1 MNQTDQLIKVGMAY
15 NDAILN
21 LKEGHPEEVSK
32 ILIILDS
39 VCLDSDYH
47 FGIYI
52 EEICHERRITNQ
64 CEQSWFHCYQGKEEP
79 IMRRPYNYWKWDDDG
94 NMNMLF
100 LRKTFGIFKHI
111 SVKAT
116 PMGAWQAYLLCISKA
131 ILPFSGTLYYTK
143 RKLIFTDKQLKDL
156 ASSLGEEEAPGL
168 SSLNVDVSPTVT
180 INGKNAIITCCYWT
194 EWGGLIRDEAK
205 LTFYNNGKVKI
216 GNIDTYTLYEY
227 DIGVRF

>member
-1 MNQTDQLIKVGMAY
+1 MTCIPQRLY
-15 NDAILN
+15 
-21 LKEGHPEEVSK
+21 LKEDHPEEVSK

-143 RKLIFTDKQLKDL
+143 RKLIFTDKQLKDRYL
-156 ASSLGEEEAPGL
+156 SHSSHHTQVP
-168 SSLNVDVSPTVT
+168 VPVT
-180 INGKNAIITCCYWT
+180 KPVTKPACYI
-194 EWGGLIRDEAK
+194 EK
-205 LTFYNNGKVKI
+205 TFFPSK
-216 GNIDTYTLYEY
+216 
-227 DIGVRF
+227 